1 MPGVE
6 YGVEL
11 GVWRIA
17 ARLFWH
23 YTLIAYL
30 VLNNGHTMQ
39 TQRKGTPAML
49 YNQDD
54 NTADFEAEMAAE
66 RETVFWTAEQWAEFE
81 FMQDIESDISAEKR
95 ADAKMAGGY
104 GWS

>member
-1 MPGVE
+1 MPSVE

-11 GVWRIA
+11 GAWRIA

-39 TQRKGTPAML
+39 AQGHQLMTTLDRITQAIDYMKREMDAIPDEPGDANDAWMVLANQLLTLRIVKEKMKG
-49 YNQDD
+49 
-54 NTADFEAEMAAE
+54 
-66 RETVFWTAEQWAEFE
+66 
-81 FMQDIESDISAEKR
+81 K
-95 ADAKMAGGY
+95 
-104 GWS
+104 